1 MNPSP
6 NLFIIGATGAGKT
19 SIGRRL
25 SGHYGLP
32 FVDLD
37 EEIERHTGAN
47 VGTVFEIEGEAG
59 FRLRESMLLDA
70 CSQRIGVILATGAGA
85 VLAAPNRERLAAR
98 GFVIWLQTNV
108 EQQLERLQ
116 RDAQRPLLAGV
127 DRRTRLQAMADVRQ
141 PLYRDL
147 ADLAIPGER
156 GPVAAA
162 SARCIV
168 LLDQHWQRPAVTAA
182 QQHA

>member
-25 SGHYGLP
+25 SMHYELP

-37 EEIERHTGAN
+37 EEIERHTG
-47 VGTVFEIEGEAG
+47 VDISTVFEIEGEAG
-59 FRLRESMLLDA
+59 FRVRESAVLDA
-70 CSQRIGVILATGAGA
+70 CTQRVGLILATGAGA
-85 VLAAPNRERLAAR
+85 VLAAGNRERLSAR
-98 GFVIWLQTNV
+98 GFVVWLQINV

-116 RDAQRPLLAGV
+116 RDARRPLLAGV
-127 DRRTRLQAMADVRQ
+127 DRRARLRAMHDMRQ
-141 PLYRDL
+141 PLYQDI
-147 ADLAIPGER
+147 ADLAVPAAH

-162 SARCIV
+162 SERCIA
-168 LLDQHWQRPAVTAA
+168 LLDRDWQRPAATVA
-182 QQHA
+182 QQRA

>member
-6 NLFIIGATGAGKT
+6 NLFIVGATGAGKT

-25 SGHYGLP
+25 SAHYGLP

-47 VGTVFEIEGEAG
+47 VSTVFEVEGETG
-59 FRLRESMLLDA
+59 FRRRESILLDE
-70 CSQRIGVILATGAGA
+70 CSERVGVVLATGAGA
-85 VLAAPNRERLAAR
+85 VLTATNRQRLSTR

-116 RDAQRPLLAGV
+116 RDGQRPLLAGG
-127 DRRTRLQAMADVRQ
+127 DRRARLQAMAEVRH
-141 PLYRDL
+141 PLYRAI
-147 ADLAIPGER
+147 ADLAVPGER

-162 SARCIV
+162 SERCIT
-168 LLDQHWQRPAVTAA
+168 LLDQHWLRPALADA
-182 QQHA
+182 QHRA

>member
-1 MNPSP
+1 MNPSS

-25 SGHYGLP
+25 SVHYDLP
-32 FVDLD
+32 FVDVD
-37 EEIERHTGAN
+37 EEIERHTGVN
-47 VGTVFEIEGEAG
+47 VSTVFEVEGEAG
-59 FRLRESMLLDA
+59 FRERESALLDA
-70 CSQRIGVILATGAGA
+70 CSQRVGVILATGAGA
-85 VLAAPNRERLAAR
+85 ILAPHNREVLSMR

-116 RDAQRPLLAGV
+116 HDTRRPLLAGI
-127 DRRTRLQAMADVRQ
+127 DRRERLQAMATVRQ

-162 SARCIV
+162 SERCIA
-168 LLDQHWQRPAVTAA
+168 LLDQHWQRPATTHA

>member
-25 SGHYGLP
+25 GTHYGLP

-37 EEIERHTGAN
+37 EEIERHTGVN
-47 VGTVFEIEGEAG
+47 VSTVFEIEGEAG
-59 FRLRESMLLDA
+59 FRERESALLDL
-70 CSQRIGVILATGAGA
+70 CSQRAGVIMAIGAGA
-85 VLAAPNRERLAAR
+85 VLAAGNRERLSMR
-98 GFVIWLQTNV
+98 GFVLWLQTNV

-116 RDAQRPLLAGV
+116 RDTRRPLLAGV
-127 DRRTRLQAMADVRQ
+127 DRRARLQAMTDVRR
-141 PLYRDL
+141 PLYQDI
-147 ADLAIPGER
+147 ADLAVPGER

-162 SARCIV
+162 GERCIA
-168 LLDQHWQRPAVTAA
+168 LLDQHWQRPALTDA
-182 QQHA
+182 QQRA